1 MFLYESYSVHTVF
14 SQFDSTNKTIFLIDD
29 PRKTRFSSVSPKYD
43 ISYAPYRMIRTTCI
57 QQFILSR
64 IH

>member
-14 SQFDSTNKTIFLIDD
+14 SQFDSTNKTILLIDD
-29 PRKTRFSSVSPKYD
+29 PGKTRFSSVSPKYD

-57 QQFILSR
+57 QQFILSL